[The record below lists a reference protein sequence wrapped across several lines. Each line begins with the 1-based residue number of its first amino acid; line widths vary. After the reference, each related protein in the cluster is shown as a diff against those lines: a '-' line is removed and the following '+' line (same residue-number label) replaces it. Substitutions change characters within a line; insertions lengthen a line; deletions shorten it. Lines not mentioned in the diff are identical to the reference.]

1 MIPVEEALAKIL
13 AALTPLGA
21 EEISVEA
28 GLGRVLAEDVAARV
42 TQPPKPVSAMDGYA
56 VKAVDVASVPA
67 TLAVIGEAPAG
78 RGYQGMVESG
88 QAVRIFTGAPLPDG
102 ADSIVIQEDTEA
114 SGNQVTVKE
123 APAPGNFVRPAGLD
137 FRVGDIGIPAGKL
150 LTARDIGLAA
160 GMNHPWL
167 RVVRRPRI
175 AILATGDEIV
185 RPGDP
190 IGRDQ
195 IVSSNAL
202 ALSAFVRGAGG
213 EPLVLGIAPDEM
225 DGLTRMIA
233 GARGADLLVTTG
245 GASVGDHDLIQTVLG
260 ETGSLDF
267 WKIAMRPGKP
277 LMFGKIHDT
286 PVLGLPGNPV
296 SSMVCA
302 LLFLGPA
309 IERLLGRSARGPE
322 TQPARLTAGL
332 KPNDRRQDYLRAT
345 LSVDAD
351 GTMLATPF
359 AKQDSSQ
366 FSLLTKADCLLVR
379 PPHDPARSA
388 GETVQVIPFRDSYF

>member
-28 GLGRVLAEDVAARV
+28 ALGRVLAEDVAARV

-56 VKAVDVASVPA
+56 VKAADVASVPA
-67 TLAVIGEAPAG
+67 TLTVIGEAPAG
-78 RGYQGMVESG
+78 RGYQGTVESG

-114 SGNQVTVKE
+114 SGDSVTVKE
-123 APAPGNFVRPAGLD
+123 APVPGNFVRPAGLD

-190 IGRDQ
+190 IGSDQ

-225 DGLTRMIA
+225 DGLSRMIA

-260 ETGSLDF
+260 ESGTLGF

-277 LMFGKIHDT
+277 LMFGRIHDT

-309 IERLLGRSARGPE
+309 IARLLGRPASGPQ
-322 TQPARLTAGL
+322 TQAARLTAGL
-332 KPNDRRQDYLRAT
+332 KPNDRRQDYLRAKLT
-345 LSVDAD
+345 VDAD